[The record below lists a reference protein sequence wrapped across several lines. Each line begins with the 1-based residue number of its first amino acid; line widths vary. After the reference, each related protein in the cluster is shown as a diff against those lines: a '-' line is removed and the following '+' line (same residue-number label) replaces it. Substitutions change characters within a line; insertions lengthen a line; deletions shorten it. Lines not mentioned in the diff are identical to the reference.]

1 MKIEAQSI
9 ECNISAWAIPL
20 HTWERTEGGP
30 THKVDLYMEG
40 REPWQDEAILLETR
54 TFTMR
59 IGEHTDLQQR
69 VINKLL
75 GLKAKALDDAVS
87 AAAGYEARIKELTA
101 LPHEG

>member
-1 MKIEAQSI
+1 
-9 ECNISAWAIPL
+9 
-20 HTWERTEGGP
+20 
-30 THKVDLYMEG
+30 
-40 REPWQDEAILLETR
+40 
-54 TFTMR
+54 
-59 IGEHTDLQQR
+59 LQQR